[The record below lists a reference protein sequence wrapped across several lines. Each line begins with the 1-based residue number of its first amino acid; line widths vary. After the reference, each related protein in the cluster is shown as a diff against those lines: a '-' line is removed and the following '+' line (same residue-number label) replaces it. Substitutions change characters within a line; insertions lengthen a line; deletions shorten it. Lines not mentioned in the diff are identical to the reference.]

1 MTATRVDVTA
11 DVDGAGMLTLRVV
24 DNGIGIGPRT
34 RRSGLLNLANRA
46 EELGG
51 EMQVTSAEDGGTE
64 LEWRVPLVSGSVVR
78 PGWFSGRFPRK
89 P

>member
-1 MTATRVDVTA
+1 MLFRIW
-11 DVDGAGMLTLRVV
+11 MLTLRVI
-24 DNGIGIGPRT
+24 DNGIGIGPAT

-51 EMQVTSAEDGGTE
+51 EMQVTAAEGGGTE
-64 LEWRVPLVSGSVVR
+64 LEWRVPLDPGVTVR
-78 PGWFSGRFPRK
+78 PGWFSGRFSRK